1 MTRCICFQP
10 DRLSC
15 RIEKV
20 SAKDGE
26 MDGRNTNRP
35 VRYHGRI
42 GFTSHERELL
52 LEERRIELLGHPLPY
67 SRLASTRRA
76 DERNHV
82 RLWNLRLGCL
92 KLPSRGQFS
101 CPGFGPR
108 YHPTAQYF
116 GQL

>member
-26 MDGRNTNRP
+26 MDCRNTNRP

-52 LEERRIELLGHPLPY
+52 VIHESWPTAFYRQAPMFTAASASRQPLPDY
-67 SRLASTRRA
+67 STRSSTATNGLPSTQASKSRL
-76 DERNHV
+76 
-82 RLWNLRLGCL
+82 
-92 KLPSRGQFS
+92 P
-101 CPGFGPR
+101 
-108 YHPTAQYF
+108 
-116 GQL
+116 